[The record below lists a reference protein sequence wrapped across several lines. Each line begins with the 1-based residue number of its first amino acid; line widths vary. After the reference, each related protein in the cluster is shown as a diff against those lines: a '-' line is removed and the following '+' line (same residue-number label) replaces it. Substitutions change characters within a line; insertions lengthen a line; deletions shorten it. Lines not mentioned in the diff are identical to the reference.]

1 MKLYYSPTSPY
12 VRKVTMMA
20 LEVGVSDQIEHLL
33 MTDVGPDTDVANANP
48 LGKVPAMVRDDGS
61 TLYDSPVIC
70 EYLDTLHNGD
80 KLIPT
85 SGEERLFV
93 LKMQAL
99 ADGAM
104 DAGVS
109 QITERRRPKAEQS
122 PGWIEH
128 EQKAQSQSLAEM
140 ENNVAQLGADITLAH
155 ITFCAAL
162 GWFDF
167 RNPDWDWRENCPR
180 LADWYASYSARPS
193 VMATE
198 PKDPV

>member
-1 MKLYYSPTSPY
+1 MKLYFSPTSPY

-20 LEVGVSDQIEHLL
+20 LEVGVDDQIEHLV
-33 MTDVGPDTDVANANP
+33 MAGAGPDSEVANANP
-48 LGKVPAMVRDDGS
+48 LGKVPALVRDDGS

-80 KLIPT
+80 KLIPA
-85 SGEERLFV
+85 SGEARLFV

-99 ADGAM
+99 ADGAL

-109 QITERRRPKAEQS
+109 QITERRRPENEQS

-128 EQKAQSQSLAEM
+128 EQKAQSQSLTEM
-140 ENNVAQLGADITLAH
+140 ENNVAGLGNDVTLAH

-193 VMATE
+193 AMATE